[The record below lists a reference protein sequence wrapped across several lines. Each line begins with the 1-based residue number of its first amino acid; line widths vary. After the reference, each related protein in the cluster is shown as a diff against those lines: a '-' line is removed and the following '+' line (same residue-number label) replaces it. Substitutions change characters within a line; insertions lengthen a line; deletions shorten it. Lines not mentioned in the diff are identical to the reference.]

1 MIKNSNYPIYLLIGI
16 FLVTANST
24 QAQVQENTILDRFN
38 RNVFN
43 PAYAGSEGKV
53 IAFNT
58 RSTWKGIADA
68 PKTNYFMYSGNPK
81 KNLSFGLSVISNKIY
96 IDTRTQYALDAS
108 YKLKVGNRYNL
119 FLGVKAGATTKN
131 SDLDELDRIT
141 SVENPAIT
149 QTDKA
154 TFPVFGFGALLKSEK
169 FYASVAIPNVLNPS
183 KFVKDE
189 VFISS
194 EKPSVYFLT
203 GTSIE
208 TGVFG
213 SKIKPYL
220 SAKIIPDSKNQT
232 HIGGTF
238 DFKDTVEVGG
248 GYKST
253 GYTNIML
260 LVKTKSGLTMAYA
273 YDFGTPNGP
282 TAVTQSGYEF
292 VLKFN
297 FK

>member
-1 MIKNSNYPIYLLIGI
+1 MVFVLFTVSK
-16 FLVTANST
+16 TK
-24 QAQVQENTILDRFN
+24 AQVQENTILDRFN

-68 PKTNYFMYSGNPK
+68 PKTNYFMYSGSPK
-81 KNLSFGLSVISNKIY
+81 KNLSFGLSVISNKVF

-108 YKLKVGNRYNL
+108 YKLKVGNKYNL
-119 FLGVKAGATTKN
+119 FLGLKAGATTKN
-131 SDLDELDRIT
+131 SDLDGLERIT
-141 SVENPAIT
+141 KIDNPAIA

-154 TFPVFGFGALLKSEK
+154 TFPVFGFGALLKSDK

-194 EKPSVYFLT
+194 EKPTVYFLT

-208 TGVFG
+208 TGFFG
-213 SKIKPYL
+213 SKVKPYF
-220 SAKIIPDSKNQT
+220 SVKIIPDSKNQT

-238 DFKDTVEVGG
+238 DFKNTVEVGG
-248 GYKST
+248 GLKST
-253 GYTNIML
+253 GFMNVML
-260 LVKTKSGLTMAYA
+260 LVRTKSGISIAYA
-273 YDFGTPNGP
+273 YDFGTPNGQ

-292 VLKFN
+292 LLKFN